1 MSMKE
6 VQSVLKKTSFKESA
20 STRKATSGMVER
32 HLSKQRTAY
41 DQWIAEL
48 CNDCENSAAER
59 DRLREKLSTLRNDHK
74 RKVMAKVIGRLGHMQ
89 IFMAWQAW
97 YNATV
102 KYESQKKELKLKELK
117 KALKESVWP
126 RGIEFSPTN
135 RVATWIWT
143 WERRDAANVRGR
155 RFVEDR
161 RPPLG
166 TSRKSPSSKPRPRS
180 APTPRRR

>member
-126 RGIEFSPTN
+126 RGIES
-135 RVATWIWT
+135 
-143 WERRDAANVRGR
+143 
-155 RFVEDR
+155 
-161 RPPLG
+161 
-166 TSRKSPSSKPRPRS
+166 
-180 APTPRRR
+180 PRRIGSRRGFGRGNDETRRTSAAVALSRTGGRP